1 MHLVQILDTLLVGGA
16 QKMQIFLAQSLQ
28 PLGID
33 LTVVSL
39 SDDAD
44 PALVAQLEAAGVRIV
59 TFPFPRL
66 FSPASF
72 FRLVMFLRREKFDIV
87 HAYLTYSNIVGS
99 LAGRLSGTP
108 VIASLRNASYRQHK
122 YAFRRQLEDFSL
134 QHLANR
140 VFANGNAVGEFAR
153 KRSGKTPVDVIA
165 NAVDIIPPLLEE
177 ERTILRH
184 ELVGDA
190 QRILIMSAG
199 RLTKQKGFFDLLDAF
214 KIVHAAQPSAV
225 LVIAGGGTLVEKDDL
240 RKRIQELGL
249 QNDVFLLGTRQ
260 DVPRLLAAADI
271 YVNSSLWE
279 GTPVSVLEAMSA
291 GLPVV
296 ATTVGESPFL
306 LSQETGLLVPPS
318 QPEKLAS
325 ALISLVDSP
334 QKRVAYGHA
343 ARIRIKEN
351 YGRVIWCRK
360 ILELYTKILP
370 KANEYLVKFNE
381 NSSQTGKA

>member
-39 SDDAD
+39 SEDSD

-72 FRLVMFLRREKFDIV
+72 LRLVMFLRREKFDLV
-87 HAYLTYSNIVGS
+87 HAYLTYSNIIGS

-108 VIASLRNASYRQHK
+108 VIASLRNAEYHLHK
-122 YAFRRQLEDFSL
+122 HTLRTQIEDFIL

-140 VFANGNAVGEFAR
+140 VFANGNAVGEVAR
-153 KRSGKTPVDVIA
+153 LRSGKTPVDVIV
-165 NAVDIIPPLLEE
+165 NAVDMIPSVSEE
-177 ERTILRH
+177 DRSSLRY

-190 QRILIMSAG
+190 QRLLILTVG
-199 RLTKQKGFFDLLDAF
+199 RLTAAKGFVDLLDAF
-214 KIVHAAQPSAV
+214 KIVHSVHPHAA
-225 LVIAGGGTLVEKDDL
+225 LIIAGGGTLREDL
-240 RKRIQELGL
+240 INHLNKLEL
-249 QNDVFLLGTRQ
+249 QNDIFLLGSRN

-318 QPEKLAS
+318 QPEKLAA

-381 NSSQTGKA
+381 TGKA